1 MTVEQYCE
9 AFPSDMCP
17 AKAGKR
23 RLLGDGEEEGVEMD
37 PTLGDP
43 LQFDPNDTMGNMTAN
58 ATEMANDTIVSAL
71 DPVVPADEDVSDA
84 GSGRRK
90 LLQDQPA
97 TDPPA
102 APEEPSTEPIGG
114 DDTDTDAGD
123 ADDDDD
129 DDDD

>member
-1 MTVEQYCE
+1 
-9 AFPSDMCP
+9 
-17 AKAGKR
+17 
-23 RLLGDGEEEGVEMD
+23 
-37 PTLGDP
+37 
-43 LQFDPNDTMGNMTAN
+43 MGN

-90 LLQDQPA
+90 LLQDQPPTNPT
-97 TDPPA
+97 TDPPTDPPTDIPESITGGDPETPPAVPETPA

-114 DDTDTDAGD
+114 DDTATDAGD

-129 DDDD
+129 DD